1 MVTLTI
7 ALQQHC
13 STSRTCLVNRTM
25 TRVPVHFLTKE
36 KKKIVYQLQ
45 GSVAAMKT
53 KNYLWREVQGDKQAM
68 AR

>member
-1 MVTLTI
+1 
-7 ALQQHC
+7 
-13 STSRTCLVNRTM
+13 M

-53 KNYLWREVQGDKQAM
+53 KNYLWREVQGDK
-68 AR
+68 